1 MSMKIDESKPLIDF
15 DGVASP
21 RAREAAAA
29 IVGGFFQAGMVSTDI
44 VPAMFEALGLLMIIL
59 SPTEEHAVQ
68 NLEGNIP
75 HVTGFIN
82 QNWANREIILDNFG
96 VVTTKPEKRN

>member
-1 MSMKIDESKPLIDF
+1 MSMKIDETKPLIDF
-15 DGVASP
+15 DGVAGP

-29 IVGGFFQAGMVSTDI
+29 VVSGFFQAGMVSTEI
-44 VPAMFEALGLLMIIL
+44 VPAMFEALALVMVIL

-75 HVTGFIN
+75 HVVDFIK
-82 QNWANREIILDNFG
+82 QNWGNREIILENFG